1 MRTAVQ
7 RPVLVRSSDRMIAG
21 VCSGLADH
29 LGWPVKFVRLGMI
42 LACFAGGAGVA
53 FYAWLW
59 TMVPTADENAKRNAR
74 RPASPIAPA
83 VSLPPAGGT
92 LNAAGKAV
100 GFPPGAVS
108 TQPSNAY
115 DAGHSPSAS
124 GAPPVSGPVGGPVP
138 VSGPVGGPVPVRG
151 PFPQVGAGNPG
162 LGGSATGH
170 EPFIEAAGNSVP
182 GVLGSSGSVSGGL
195 GSGVGSLPGGGA
207 VSADER
213 AGFGSPSAAWDWAGR
228 SGEGTW
234 SSWFSTRRVPYGKE
248 ILLGAALLL
257 VAAIL
262 IARQFGVE
270 VPLGTLIPAAAI
282 LGGAAI
288 AWMQLDETRRAGLVD
303 KTKADQAGGWVRL
316 AAGLALVVAGVLV
329 MVSGSGSWEQT
340 WLALLA
346 SVAVLGGVALVLLPW
361 GLKFWKDLETERAGR
376 IRETERAE
384 IAAHLHDSVL
394 QTLALI
400 QRRAGSE
407 QDVVR
412 LARAQERELRSWLFS
427 DPAKES
433 GLLAD
438 RIKAVAAEVE
448 DSQGHAVE
456 VVAVG
461 DTTMTERHEAMVQAA
476 REAMLNAARHGG
488 GTVSVYVESTAG
500 TTEIFVKDRGPGFD
514 LDAVPDDRLG
524 VKESIIGR
532 MKRHGGTATINSSS
546 DGTEVRL
553 ALPSTNGEAGDQ
565 RNSEARNSET
575 RNSETRNSET
585 RNGEAKA

>member
-1 MRTAVQ
+1 MTTAVE
-7 RPVLVRSSDRMIAG
+7 RPPLVRSSDRMIAG

-29 LGWPVKFVRLGMI
+29 LGWPVKFVRLGMV

-59 TMVPTADENAKRNAR
+59 TMVPTADESAKRNAR

-83 VSLPPAGGT
+83 VSLPPVVPGKMD
-92 LNAAGKAV
+92 AAR
-100 GFPPGAVS
+100 PQQ
-108 TQPSNAY
+108 TY
-115 DAGHSPSAS
+115 DAGP
-124 GAPPVSGPVGGPVP
+124 APAAFSGPVVAGAAGGGSVAAGTTGPAAAVAEDVP
-138 VSGPVGGPVPVRG
+138 NPPGSWWD
-151 PFPQVGAGNPG
+151 GNP
-162 LGGSATGH
+162 LG
-170 EPFIEAAGNSVP
+170 
-182 GVLGSSGSVSGGL
+182 
-195 GSGVGSLPGGGA
+195 
-207 VSADER
+207 
-213 AGFGSPSAAWDWAGR
+213 
-228 SGEGTW
+228 
-234 SSWFSTRRVPYGKE
+234 SWFSFRKIQYGKE

-262 IARQFGVE
+262 IARQFGVD

-376 IRETERAE
+376 VRETERAE

-412 LARAQERELRSWLFS
+412 LARAQERELRAWLFS
-427 DPAKES
+427 DPAKET
-433 GLLAD
+433 GLLAE
-438 RIKAVAAEVE
+438 RIKSIAAEVE
-448 DSQGHAVE
+448 DSHGNAVE
-456 VVAVG
+456 VVTVG
-461 DTTMTERHEAMVQAA
+461 DTEMTERHEALVQAA

-488 GTVSVYVESTAG
+488 GTVSVYLESTEG
-500 TTEIFVKDRGPGFD
+500 NTEIFIKDRGPGFV

-532 MKRHGGTATINSSS
+532 MKRHGGTAVINSSS

-553 ALPSTNGEAGDQ
+553 ALPSAPSDAGEQ
-565 RNSEARNSET
+565 RKGETLVSEARSSEPRSSEARN
-575 RNSETRNSET
+575 
-585 RNGEAKA
+585 GEMKQ

>member
-1 MRTAVQ
+1 MTTVVQ
-7 RPVLVRSSDRMIAG
+7 RPTLVRSSDRMIAG

-83 VSLPPAGGT
+83 VSLAPASGATGPS
-92 LNAAGKAV
+92 AA
-100 GFPPGAVS
+100 
-108 TQPSNAY
+108 TTY
-115 DAGHSPSAS
+115 DAGPSPTVA
-124 GAPPVSGPVGGPVP
+124 GAPP
-138 VSGPVGGPVPVRG
+138 
-151 PFPQVGAGNPG
+151 A
-162 LGGSATGH
+162 
-170 EPFIEAAGNSVP
+170 
-182 GVLGSSGSVSGGL
+182 SGSVTGNGSVL
-195 GSGVGSLPGGGA
+195 GNAGA
-207 VSADER
+207 RPVAEPSA
-213 AGFGSPSAAWDWAGR
+213 FGSAASPGDGAGSRNWAG
-228 SGEGTW
+228 SWDEATNGTGSTLW
-234 SSWFSTRRVPYGKE
+234 SWFTFRKIQYGKE

-262 IARQFGVE
+262 IARQFGVD

-303 KTKADQAGGWVRL
+303 KTKADQAGGWTRL

-346 SVAVLGGVALVLLPW
+346 SIAVLGGVALVLLPW

-376 IRETERAE
+376 VRETERAE

-407 QDVVR
+407 QDVIR

-448 DSQGHAVE
+448 DSHGHAVE
-456 VVAVG
+456 VVTVG
-461 DTTMTERHEAMVQAA
+461 DTDMTDRHEALVQAA

-488 GTVSVYVESTAG
+488 GTVSVYLESTAG
-500 TTEIFVKDRGPGFD
+500 STEIFIKDRGPGFD
-514 LDAVPDDRLG
+514 PDAVPDDRLG

-532 MKRHGGTATINSSS
+532 MKRHGGTAVINSSS

-553 ALPSTNGEAGDQ
+553 GLPSISPDASDLRNSDLRNGEQ
-565 RNSEARNSET
+565 
-575 RNSETRNSET
+575 
-585 RNGEAKA
+585 RNGEAKQ